1 MKRQRKKYSTPTHPW
16 QKDRMDAE
24 DRLLRR
30 YGLRRKQEIWRA
42 ETLLRNFRRQ
52 ARRLLT
58 LSGPQAEL
66 ETKQLLERLKKLGLL
81 KEGAK
86 LEDVLGL
93 TVEDLL
99 ERRLQTL
106 VFKRGLARTP
116 RQARQLVVH
125 GHVRVGDRKVTA
137 PSYLVP
143 VDEESEISFVPGAP
157 FEVKAEG
164 AKSEAEGA

>member
-1 MKRQRKKYSTPTHPW
+1 MRRQRKKFLTPTHPW

-24 DRLLRR
+24 DKLLRR
-30 YGLRRKQEIWRA
+30 YGLKKKREIWRA
-42 ETLLRNFRRQ
+42 ETLLRNLRRQ

-66 ETKQLLERLKKLGLL
+66 ESKQLLERLQKLGVL
-81 KEGAK
+81 KRDAR

-93 TVEDLL
+93 SVEDLL

-106 VFKRGLARTP
+106 VVKRGLARTP

-125 GHVRVGDRKVTA
+125 GHVRVGDKKVTA

-143 VDEESEISFVPGAP
+143 SEEEGNIHLVPGAKP
-157 FEVKAEG
+157 EG
-164 AKSEAEGA
+164 AEEGA